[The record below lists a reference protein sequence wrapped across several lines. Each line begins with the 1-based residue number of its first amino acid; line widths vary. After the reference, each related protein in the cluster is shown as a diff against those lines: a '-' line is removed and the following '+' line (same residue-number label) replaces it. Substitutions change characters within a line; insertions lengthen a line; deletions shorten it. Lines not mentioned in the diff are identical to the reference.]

1 VASGRQ
7 DVITKDELL
16 DIGMKVIPHYS
27 AYEGQLKNI
36 LFSAVEFKG
45 YNVHYSFLDVVNIF
59 HKYLIFESMR
69 KHNSV
74 NGALTVTQI
83 MRAVDEHVGP
93 AELFTVDQQERMF
106 NLEQAFYLRDPEEE
120 IGIDFPS
127 FFALMRCIQATK
139 QHGKTSYGST
149 TDAEFETLITTHAF
163 FVSMN
168 KYI

>member
-93 AELFTVDQQERMF
+93 AELS
-106 NLEQAFYLRDPEEE
+106 
-120 IGIDFPS
+120 PS
-127 FFALMRCIQATK
+127 TSRKGCSTSSRPFICATPRRKSAL
-139 QHGKTSYGST
+139 TSR
-149 TDAEFETLITTHAF
+149 
-163 FVSMN
+163 VSSL
-168 KYI
+168 